1 MSSQGKLIV
10 ASTRLPVTMAHEA
23 AAHEAMVNDT
33 SAQASGAPSK
43 GGRWQAT
50 PSAGGLV
57 TALKSV
63 AERRQ
68 FEWIGW
74 PGTTVPDADKA
85 EVSELLSRQGAQAV
99 YLTQQE
105 VSGFY
110 GGFSNSVLWP
120 LFHGFTDRSNFD
132 PGDWETFKRVNSYF
146 ADAIAERAQPGDL
159 IWVHDYQLS
168 LVPELLRQKG
178 ISCPIGYFLHI
189 PFPSSEIYRTLPV
202 RESVLRGILGADFV
216 GFHAYE
222 YVSHFRKACL
232 RVLGIESQPDLVR
245 NGSRRVHL
253 GVLPIGIDPGEIRD
267 MASTK
272 EAINELTA
280 LKNAYKNKK
289 IILGVDRLDYTKGI
303 PDKLVAFGALLEE
316 HPRWRTGCVL
326 IQVAAP
332 SRESVDEYKE
342 LKRKVD
348 ELVGDINGRYGSPD
362 HTPIVYINQS
372 VNRTRLTGMYQAADI
387 ALVTP
392 VRDGMN
398 LVALEYIAARGKQGG
413 SLILSEFAGAAYL
426 LPGARLVSPYNVAEV
441 ADTLAEELESE
452 HNESSHMLDFVND
465 NTSMSWANRFLDR
478 LEETVVENQPA
489 AIRLRV
495 DEAPAVDRLQGAKQ
509 PLVFLDYDGTL
520 RSYERKPQD
529 AVPNARIRGVLRE
542 LASTA
547 TVYVVSGRSGEVL
560 EKWLGDLPIG
570 LVCEHGFAIREA
582 GGTWRPRGAVE
593 RATLE
598 NVQALL
604 QEFERRTPGSMLETK
619 QSALAWHYRSADPEF
634 GTFQARELLNQLEE
648 LQKQDSFAVLRGNKV
663 IEVRPPG
670 STKGH
675 AVAELLNLHANAD
688 AVFCAGDDRT
698 DEEMME
704 AIRARQGQAAVLC
717 WVGGHNECADFW
729 ADSSEALLGELGA
742 LAHLWQ
748 EARNQSSHSPK
759 VGVEAAPAKAP

>member
-1 MSSQGKLIV
+1 MSSPGKLIV
-10 ASTRLPVTMAHEA
+10 ASTRLPVTMTRTDDGWKA
-23 AAHEAMVNDT
+23 A
-33 SAQASGAPSK
+33 
-43 GGRWQAT
+43 

-63 AERRQ
+63 AERRK

-74 PGTTVPDADKA
+74 PGTNVPQEDQA
-85 EVSELLSRQGAQAV
+85 EVDRLLIEQGARPV
-99 YLTQQE
+99 HLTQAQ
-105 VSGFY
+105 VDGFY

-120 LFHGFTDRSNFD
+120 LFHGFTDISSFD
-132 PGDWETFKRVNSYF
+132 KSDWHTYKQVNELF
-146 ADAIAERAQPGDL
+146 ADEIVRRAAPGDL
-159 IWVHDYQLS
+159 IWIHDYQLA
-168 LVPELLRQKG
+168 LVPELLRERG
-178 ISCPIGYFLHI
+178 LTCPIGYFLHI

-202 RESVLRGILGADFV
+202 RESVLRGLLGADFV

-253 GVLPIGIDPGEIRD
+253 GVLPIGIDPAEIRE

-280 LKNAYKNKK
+280 LKTAYKGKK

-303 PDKLVAFGALLEE
+303 PEKLLAFEQLLEE
-316 HPRWRTGCVL
+316 HPRWRTNCVL

-332 SRESVDEYKE
+332 SRESVDEYQA
-342 LKRKVD
+342 LKRRVD
-348 ELVGDINGRYGSPD
+348 ELVGGINGRYGSPD

-398 LVALEYIAARGKQGG
+398 LVALEYIAARGEQGG

-426 LPGARLVSPYNVAEV
+426 LPGARLISPYNLAQVAE
-441 ADTLAEELESE
+441 TLAEELESE
-452 HNESSHMLDFVND
+452 HADASHMLEFVNE
-465 NTSMSWANRFLDR
+465 NTSMSWANKFLDR
-478 LEETVVENQPA
+478 LEETIVEVQPPA
-489 AIRLRV
+489 VRLRV
-495 DEAPAVDRLQGAKQ
+495 DVEPALQRLEGAKR

-520 RSYERKPQD
+520 RGYERKPGD

-542 LASTA
+542 LSETAS
-547 TVYVVSGRSGEVL
+547 VYVVSGRSGEVL

-570 LVCEHGFAIREA
+570 LVCEHGFAVKERGGSWQQRES
-582 GGTWRPRGAVE
+582 VE
-593 RATLE
+593 ITGLE
-598 NVQALL
+598 MVQPLL
-604 QEFERRTPGSMLETK
+604 EEFARRTPGAALEIK
-619 QSALAWHYRSADPEF
+619 RSALAWHYRSADPEF

-648 LQKQDSFAVLRGNKV
+648 QLKQDSFAVLRGNKV
-663 IEVRPPG
+663 IEIRPFN

-675 AVAELLNLHANAD
+675 AVEELLERHADAD

-698 DEEMME
+698 DEDMM
-704 AIRARQGQAAVLC
+704 AAVARKRGNSAVLC
-717 WVGGHNECADFW
+717 WVGGQNASAEFW
-729 ADSSEALLGELGA
+729 ADSSESLLGELGA
-742 LAHLWQ
+742 LAHMWQ
-748 EARNQSSHSPK
+748 ESQGKTPK
-759 VGVEAAPAKAP
+759 SERDEALLG